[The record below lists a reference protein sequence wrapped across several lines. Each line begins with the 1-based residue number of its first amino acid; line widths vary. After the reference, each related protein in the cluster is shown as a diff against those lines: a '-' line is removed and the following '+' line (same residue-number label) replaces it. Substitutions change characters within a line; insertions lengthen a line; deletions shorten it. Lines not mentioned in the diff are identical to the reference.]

1 MTQQPPD
8 KQWSVRA
15 AWRQNLT
22 LIAACAA
29 LALIGVPLA
38 LAGII
43 TWLNALG
50 VDLALSI
57 AIVVVLAR
65 KPPSDDGPIKRS

>member
-1 MTQQPPD
+1 
-8 KQWSVRA
+8 
-15 AWRQNLT
+15 
-22 LIAACAA
+22 
-29 LALIGVPLA
+29 LA
-38 LAGII
+38 LAGTI

-50 VDLALSI
+50 VDLALLV